1 MNSIM
6 PAIVRIAT
14 SADAAAIVRFQIL
27 MAKETEDKDLDPAV
41 VALGVKAV
49 LDDGQ
54 NGFYLV
60 GEESGKVISSLLIT
74 YEWSD
79 WRNRKI
85 WYFQSVFVDH
95 DYRRQGVFSQM
106 YHAVIAQAQANAV
119 QHVRLYVELDNDR
132 AQKVYESLGMQRLPY
147 CMYVA
152 ETS

>member
-1 MNSIM
+1 M

-14 SADAAAIVRFQIL
+14 AADTAAIVRFQIL

-49 LDDGQ
+49 FDDGQ

-60 GEESGKVISSLLIT
+60 GEVSGKVISSLLIT

-106 YHAVIAQAQANAV
+106 YQAVMAQAQANGV
-119 QHVRLYVELDNDR
+119 QHVRLYVELDNVR